1 MNDVTDQGRSG
12 AVSLTGPVERVNGE
26 LTLRIPLHAGG
37 AALAAAAGRIA
48 TTDEHNLNI
57 VIKPWLA
64 EQLGISEGSL
74 VDIDNVD
81 GQFNVR
87 TVATL
92 RLSMGVTAG
101 SDASQPRPEHRDLAA
116 RLSAALA
123 KSLARDLPEGFS
135 LEDRDGILQVSHE
148 GRVIGGTAI
157 GLLLESLGQSPAHI
171 ASVVLSALSDVQ
183 DALAIELRT
192 PWPADAHRQPMPN
205 VRLVAADI
213 HLWFGDERSPVL
225 VFAPI
230 ALARVLGR

>member
-48 TTDEHNLNI
+48 TADEHNLNI

-183 DALAIELRT
+183 DAIAIELRT